1 MCLMFRPEMS
11 GCVLNTFNSSLACI
25 IKQRGEKLRTRNWQC
40 LLPHQ
45 ASLGLPGKITFNG
58 IIIPDSKDITL
69 LFLSVWLAF
78 IAALYAELE
87 NDIAMVSVLVVELV
101 DASRYNQLGLLFT
114 PLNQPG
120 VRLLLS
126 LHCYQCYLCGLA
138 GLSWPSLYLHYPR
151 WSQILRTKLQSNKA
165 GFVNIVK
172 HDL

>member
-1 MCLMFRPEMS
+1 MCLEYIEQQHHQPFLY
-11 GCVLNTFNSSLACI
+11 CKV
-25 IKQRGEKLRTRNWQC
+25 EKLKTTNWQC

-138 GLSWPSLYLHYPR
+138 WPGYHYTQTTTGLQMVRDIKNNTL
-151 WSQILRTKLQSNKA
+151 
-165 GFVNIVK
+165 
-172 HDL
+172 